1 MRQCTN
7 EKEGDYGYGIADD
20 RGNAC
25 SASDRMS
32 VDSSSQEAEAG
43 VECCFCSARNYDSAC
58 RGIYFHGQ

>member
-25 SASDRMS
+25 SASERMF
-32 VDSSSQEAEAG
+32 VDSSSQE
-43 VECCFCSARNYDSAC
+43 SAC
-58 RGIYFHGQ
+58 LACSVFACNSSFLRSMDVLISP